1 MAGEDP
7 SDNTSLR
14 SPKLFGLLVVAML
27 LITVTCLVGIVSLTF
42 FVSQPLAA
50 VENQAFGVF
59 DWGFKF
65 GVGALVGLFGGK
77 VTA

>member
-7 SDNTSLR
+7 SENTSLR
-14 SPKLFGLLVVAML
+14 SPKLFGVLVVAML
-27 LITVTCLVGIVSLTF
+27 LITLTCLVGIVGLTF

-50 VENQAFGVF
+50 VENKAFGVF